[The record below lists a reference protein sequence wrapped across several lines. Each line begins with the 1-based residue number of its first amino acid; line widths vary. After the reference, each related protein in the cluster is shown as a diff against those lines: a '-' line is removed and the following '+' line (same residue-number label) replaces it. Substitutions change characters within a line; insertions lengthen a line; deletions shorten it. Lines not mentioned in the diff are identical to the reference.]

1 MKIAIASGKGGTGKT
16 TFSVNLA
23 VSVKRNAPGQ
33 QVILADVDAE
43 EPNTALFFEG
53 EERKRE
59 LVFRTVPEWNS
70 TTCELCGL
78 CAEVCNFSAVLRLP
92 EHILISPEL
101 CHSCNACID
110 LCPTGSLHKTDKQ
123 LGEISHINTG
133 TLDIV
138 TGTLDIGE
146 MSTVPIIK
154 RTKKYLEK
162 QFREED
168 IILLDCPPGNSCS
181 IVEAVRDTDLVVLVT
196 EPTPFGLHDL
206 QNSVKTMKRMGLN
219 IAVVVNKAEAG
230 NDMVEQFCSEE
241 GVRVIGSIDHS
252 RKYAEAIARGELLTD
267 QFPEYAETMEKI
279 YQEIQALIK
288 IN

>member
-23 VSVKRNAPGQ
+23 VSVKRNAPDQ

-53 EERKRE
+53 EEKHRE
-59 LVFRTVPEWNS
+59 IVFRTVPEWDAKN
-70 TTCELCGL
+70 CELCGL
-78 CAEVCNFSAVLRLP
+78 CAEVCNFSAVLRIP

-101 CHSCNACID
+101 CHSCNACMD
-110 LCPTGSLHKTDKQ
+110 LCPTGSLKKTEKQ
-123 LGEISHINTG
+123 LGKITHINTG

-146 MSTVPIIK
+146 MSTIPVIK
-154 RTKKYLEK
+154 RTKSYLEEHFQQK
-162 QFREED
+162 D

-181 IVEAVRDTDLVVLVT
+181 IVEAVKDTDLVVLVT

-206 QNSVKTMKRMGLN
+206 QNSVETMKKMGLK
-219 IAVVVNKAEAG
+219 IAVVVNKAEQG
-230 NDMVEQFCSEE
+230 NDMVEAFCSRENIL
-241 GVRVIGSIDHS
+241 VLGSLDHS
-252 RKYAEAIARGELLTD
+252 RKYAETIARGELLATK
-267 QFPEYAETMEKI
+267 FPEYEEALRKI
-279 YQEIQALIK
+279 YQQIQAIVTK
-288 IN
+288 